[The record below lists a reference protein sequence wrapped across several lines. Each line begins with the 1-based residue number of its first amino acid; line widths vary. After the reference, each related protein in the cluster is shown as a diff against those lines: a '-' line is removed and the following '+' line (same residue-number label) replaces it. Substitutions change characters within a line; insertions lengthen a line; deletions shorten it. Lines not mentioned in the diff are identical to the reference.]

1 MKNKSPSPHPP
12 PYLSVVIPA
21 YNEQMRI
28 GKTLDKTLE
37 YLQAQDY
44 SYELIV
50 VDDGSSDDTT
60 AVVSS
65 YIKDNPRMRL
75 VSYPVNAGKGKAV
88 RRGVMDSKGE
98 YVLFMDADYSTPIQE
113 LEKGFAEL
121 ERGADIAIGSRGMDP
136 DTVVAKQPYYR
147 QLAARI
153 FNTIAFVWLSLSEF
167 KDTQCGFKVF
177 GGDVARRIFSI
188 MRVDGYMFDVES
200 LYLAKK
206 MGYTIKEFPVK
217 WENDPSSKLR
227 IIYDTARMIKHLAQI
242 RFSSYPIEGS

>member
-1 MKNKSPSPHPP
+1 MKNNPPSP

-21 YNEQMRI
+21 YNEEKRI
-28 GKTLDKTLE
+28 GRTLDKTLE
-37 YLQAQDY
+37 YLHKQDY

-60 AVVSS
+60 AVVES
-65 YIKDNPRMRL
+65 YIKDNSRMRL

-88 RRGVMDSKGE
+88 REGINVSKGE
-98 YVLFMDADYSTPIQE
+98 FVLFMDADYSTPIQE
-113 LEKGFAEL
+113 LEKGFAEM

-153 FNTIAFVWLSLSEF
+153 FNSIAFIWLSLSEF
-167 KDTQCGFKVF
+167 KDTQCGFKLLN
-177 GGDVARRIFSI
+177 GDVARRIFSI

-206 MGYTIKEFPVK
+206 FGYTIKEFPVR

-227 IIYDTARMIKHLAQI
+227 IIYDTARMFKHLAQI
-242 RFSSYPIEGS
+242 RFGSYPIKDS